1 MPTLSL
7 FSFSRSFSFA
17 PLPSFLFRLFFSYR
31 LHDVSSRRAT
41 IDVNAYDVILLET
54 MLYAVIILHVS
65 FLLIE
70 LTMSIRYTDVS
81 LSLFQNFF
89 RLQRLRK
96 LGLSD
101 NEIGRLPPD
110 IQNFENLVELDVSR
124 NGERYFHKRSLE
136 STFRTEEIEWLL
148 RGLYATKSTDRRHSK
163 KQ

>member
-1 MPTLSL
+1 MFRYIPIFKGCNRQVEYVDKRHCSL
-7 FSFSRSFSFA
+7 PSVPDDILRYSRSLEELLLDA
-17 PLPSFLFRLFFSYR
+17 NHIRELPK
-31 LHDVSSRRAT
+31 
-41 IDVNAYDVILLET
+41 
-54 MLYAVIILHVS
+54 
-65 FLLIE
+65 
-70 LTMSIRYTDVS
+70 
-81 LSLFQNFF
+81 NFF